1 MVKRMFDFIGSFIG
15 LIILIP
21 FFIIIAI
28 LIKLNS
34 KGSVFY
40 KQQRVGL
47 NNTNFGLYK
56 FRSMYINADKKGL
69 LTVGGR
75 DSRITSLGYFLR
87 KYKIDELPQ
96 LINVILGEMS
106 LVGPRPEVRKYVDY
120 YNAEQMRVLSVK
132 PGITDNASIAFID
145 ENVLLAQA
153 ADPEKYYI
161 ETLIPQKTAIYLEY
175 VDTRNFWK
183 DIQIIF
189 KTIFNVFR

>member
-1 MVKRMFDFIGSFIG
+1 MFDFIGSFIG

-34 KGSVFY
+34 NGPVFY

-75 DSRITSLGYFLR
+75 DSRITSMGYFLR

-96 LINVILGEMS
+96 LINVLLGEMS

>member
-1 MVKRMFDFIGSFIG
+1 MFDFIGSFIV
-15 LIILIP
+15 LIILFP

-34 KGSVFY
+34 KGPVFY

-75 DSRITSLGYFLR
+75 DSRITSMGYFLR

-96 LINVILGEMS
+96 LINVLLGEMS

-175 VDTRNFWK
+175 VDTRNLWK
-183 DIQIIF
+183 DIKIIF

>member
-1 MVKRMFDFIGSFIG
+1 MFDFIGSFIG
-15 LIILIP
+15 LIILFP

-34 KGSVFY
+34 KGPVFY

-75 DSRITSLGYFLR
+75 DSRITSMGYFLR

-96 LINVILGEMS
+96 LINVLLGEMS

-175 VDTRNFWK
+175 VDTRNLWK
-183 DIQIIF
+183 DIKIIF